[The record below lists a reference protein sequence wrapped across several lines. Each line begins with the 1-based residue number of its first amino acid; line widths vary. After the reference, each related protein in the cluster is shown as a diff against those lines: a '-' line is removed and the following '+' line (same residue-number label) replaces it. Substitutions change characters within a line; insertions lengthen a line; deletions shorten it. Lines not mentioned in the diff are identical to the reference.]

1 MDVPLNEFIQDE
13 DYTSEKNLVFHK
25 FYNSYGYKSNNIQ
38 IDEYKKEKKSLLE
51 RFIDIL
57 EILRKGMYVLLIASI
72 PLIPILFIALLTV
85 VEIVI
90 QFVNDNGINNL
101 LIDDILLVIDI
112 IIIIFFLNYNYKN
125 YRLFFVFLIITILS
139 YLINL
144 IIFFKMFIGKY
155 RKSLHIYNFFISFC
169 VIKSFLLCLS
179 IALSIFAFIKIK
191 NTCVETR
198 NK

>member
-1 MDVPLNEFIQDE
+1 MEVILNDE
-13 DYTSEKNLVFHK
+13 EYKSEKIFVFNSLD
-25 FYNSYGYKSNNIQ
+25 NSYGHKTNNIQ

-51 RFIDIL
+51 KFINIL
-57 EILRKGMYVLLIASI
+57 EILTKTAYVLLIPSI

-101 LIDDILLVIDI
+101 LIDDVLLVIDI
-112 IIIIFFLNYNYKN
+112 IITILFLNYNYKN
-125 YRLFFVFLIITILS
+125 YGLFFAFLIITILS
-139 YLINL
+139 YLTNL

-169 VIKSFLLCLS
+169 VIKSFFLCLA
-179 IALSIFAFIKIK
+179 IAFSIFAFIQIK
-191 NTCVETR
+191 NACVETR

>member
-1 MDVPLNEFIQDE
+1 MEVILNDE
-13 DYTSEKNLVFHK
+13 EYKSEKIFVFNSLD
-25 FYNSYGYKSNNIQ
+25 NSYGCKSNTIQ

-51 RFIDIL
+51 KFINIL
-57 EILRKGMYVLLIASI
+57 EILTKTAYVLLIASI

-101 LIDDILLVIDI
+101 LIDDVLLVIDI
-112 IIIIFFLNYNYKN
+112 IITIVFLNYNFKN
-125 YRLFFVFLIITILS
+125 YGLFFAFLIITILS

-144 IIFFKMFIGKY
+144 IIFLKMFIGKY
-155 RKSLHIYNFFISFC
+155 RKSQHIYNFFISFC
-169 VIKSFLLCLS
+169 IIKSFLLCLA

-191 NTCVETR
+191 NACVETR